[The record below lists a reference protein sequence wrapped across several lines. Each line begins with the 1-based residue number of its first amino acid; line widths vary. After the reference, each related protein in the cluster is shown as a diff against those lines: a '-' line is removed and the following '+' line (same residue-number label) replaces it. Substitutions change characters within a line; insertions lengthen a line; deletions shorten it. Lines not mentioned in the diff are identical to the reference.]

1 MLKKSSNAVFNE
13 TLSEANLFLTLV
25 QVGFGWIE
33 VVDSHNL
40 DYFSY
45 DSENDY
51 IITQFRFTTN
61 HGITEKTNNDSE
73 TNNFHVSDP
82 NLIIKN
88 PFLDCLFVGRNTT
101 ECLKTKVGLQIE

>member
-1 MLKKSSNAVFNE
+1 MLKKSNDAVFNE

-45 DSENDY
+45 DAENDY

-61 HGITEKTNNDSE
+61 HGATEESSNDSSP
-73 TNNFHVSDP
+73 TNNFVPNP

-88 PFLDCLFVGRNTT
+88 PFLDCLYVGRNST
-101 ECLKTKVGLQIE
+101 ECLKTKVGLQTE